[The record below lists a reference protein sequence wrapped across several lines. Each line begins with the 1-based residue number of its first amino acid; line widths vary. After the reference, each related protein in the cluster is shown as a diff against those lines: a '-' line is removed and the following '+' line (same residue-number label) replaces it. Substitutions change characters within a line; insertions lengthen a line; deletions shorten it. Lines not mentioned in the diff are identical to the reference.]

1 MWPGLVGKGP
11 GSEPPIGLD
20 EMLELTAAAE
30 VDSIKFD
37 GVDLFLA
44 EPHTSIDSS
53 SDDIKKL
60 ADKIAAKNLE
70 VGSVVAPVW
79 PPVGGGSAMG
89 DEADRK
95 RSSRWSAKPAASAS
109 NCASSASA
117 TAAWCELIPRQASR
131 IVESPPALFP
141 GEGLL
146 FISPPL
152 ILV

>member
-1 MWPGLVGKGP
+1 VDGRNNSPKLHNAMWPGLVGKGP
-11 GSEPPIGLD
+11 DSEPPIRLD

-70 VGSVVAPVW
+70 T
-79 PPVGGGSAMG
+79 
-89 DEADRK
+89 
-95 RSSRWSAKPAASAS
+95 AS
-109 NCASSASA
+109 
-117 TAAWCELIPRQASR
+117 
-131 IVESPPALFP
+131 
-141 GEGLL
+141 G
-146 FISPPL
+146 
-152 ILV
+152 

>member
-11 GSEPPIGLD
+11 DSEPPISLD
-20 EMLELTAAAE
+20 EMLQLTAAAE

-70 VGSVVAPVW
+70 T
-79 PPVGGGSAMG
+79 
-89 DEADRK
+89 
-95 RSSRWSAKPAASAS
+95 AS
-109 NCASSASA
+109 
-117 TAAWCELIPRQASR
+117 
-131 IVESPPALFP
+131 
-141 GEGLL
+141 G
-146 FISPPL
+146 
-152 ILV
+152 